1 MLPPFLLAIFLAT
14 GLLPWPEAEAF
25 ASALLAVDDETA
37 LQFSSDFGRLAPPAP
52 PAAVLR
58 PSSPDDIADLL
69 RLASSSSRPFAVAA
83 RGNGHSIRGQ
93 ALVPGGVVVD
103 MAALGRGDHSRI
115 NVSASPAYVDAGG
128 EQLWID
134 VLLATLEH
142 GLTPRSWTDYLHLT
156 VGGTL
161 SNAGVSGQAFRHG
174 PQISNV
180 HEVDIITGRG
190 EMVTCS
196 RDVNSDLFYGVLG
209 GLGQLGII
217 TRARI
222 AVEPAPTRVRWVR
235 LIYTDFTA
243 FIDDQERLISITD
256 GTGFDYVEG
265 SLLMDQTTTLINNWR
280 SSFFSGDDSEK
291 IKKLASQFGGA
302 IYCLEAAV
310 YYNEPVTDAVDE
322 KLASLLRKLRF
333 VSGFAFAVDATYLA
347 FLDRVREGELRL
359 RAVGLW
365 DVPHPWL
372 NLFVPKSAMHVFESG
387 VFKGI
392 LKTNNSP
399 GPVLIYP
406 VNKNKWDERMS
417 AVTPNEEI
425 FYSIGLLRSATSGEW
440 QELERQNE
448 EILGFCHELGI
459 ELKQYLPHY
468 TEQSDWARHFGHKW
482 DKFVELKK
490 RYDPKA
496 ILSPGQQIFTPDH
509 ADGQDLNIIDH
520 LSKQNSGSIVGIT

>member
-1 MLPPFLLAIFLAT
+1 MLPPFLLAISLAAS
-14 GLLPWPEAEAF
+14 LRPWRPEAEAL
-25 ASALLAVDDETA
+25 ASALVVVDSDTA
-37 LQFSSDFGRLAPPAP
+37 LQFSSDFGRLVPPAP

-69 RLASSSSRPFAVAA
+69 RLASSSPHPFPVAA
-83 RGNGHSIRGQ
+83 RGHGHSIRGQ
-93 ALVPGGVVVD
+93 ALAPGGVVVD
-103 MAALGRGDHSRI
+103 MAALGRGRHGRI

-134 VLLATLEH
+134 VLCATLEH
-142 GLTPRSWTDYLHLT
+142 GLAPRSWTDYLHLT

-180 HEVDIITGRG
+180 YEVDIITGTG

-196 RDVNSDLFYGVLG
+196 GDVNSDLFYGVLG

-222 AVEPAPTRVRWVR
+222 AVEPAPTRVRWLR

-243 FIDDQERLISITD
+243 FTDDQERLISITD

-265 SLLMDQTTTLINNWR
+265 SLLMDQTLINNWR

-302 IYCLEAAV
+302 IYCLEAAI
-310 YYNEPVTDAVDE
+310 YYNNEAVTDAVDE
-322 KLASLLRKLRF
+322 KLASLLGKLLF
-333 VSGFAFAVDATYLA
+333 VPGFAFAVDATYLA

-372 NLFVPKSAMHVFESG
+372 NLFVPKSSMHVFESG

-392 LKTNNSP
+392 LKANNSP

-406 VNKNKWDERMS
+406 MNKNKWDERMS

-448 EILGFCHELGI
+448 EILGFCHERGI

-468 TEQSDWARHFGHKW
+468 TAQSDWANHFGHKW
-482 DKFVELKK
+482 DKFVELKR

-496 ILSPGQQIFTPDH
+496 ILSPGQQIFSSPDPAH
-509 ADGQDLNIIDH
+509 QDSID
-520 LSKQNSGSIVGIT
+520 LSVN